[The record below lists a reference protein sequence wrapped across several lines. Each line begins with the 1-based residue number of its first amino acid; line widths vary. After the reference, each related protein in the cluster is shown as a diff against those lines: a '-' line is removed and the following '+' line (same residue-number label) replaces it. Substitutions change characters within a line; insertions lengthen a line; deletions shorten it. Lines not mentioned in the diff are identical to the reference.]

1 MPHTSEKGPAGRT
14 APPAF
19 RSGILSADSWPEVA
33 DEPFLASSDLRC
45 EPREQYVTDATGPEQ
60 RAKEDELLVVR
71 CQLGER
77 AAFDELTERW
87 HPPLWK
93 YVRRQ
98 VGEDDGAKDVAQD
111 VWLRVLR
118 GIGRLRDGSRLRPW
132 LFGIARRALMDRLR
146 YRYAAPFS
154 SDTDVADL
162 AADQTSDFLEEEIGD
177 MEHELLR
184 LPAIEREVLT
194 LFYLRELSLA
204 EVAEV
209 LDVPVGTVKSRL
221 FRARRL
227 LRHGLNSEGT
237 RI

>member
-1 MPHTSEKGPAGRT
+1 MTNT
-14 APPAF
+14 
-19 RSGILSADSWPEVA
+19 
-33 DEPFLASSDLRC
+33 
-45 EPREQYVTDATGPEQ
+45 TGPEQ
-60 RAKEDELLVVR
+60 RAKEDELLVIR

-77 AAFDELTERW
+77 SAFDELTERW

-93 YVRRQ
+93 YVRRLA
-98 VGEDDGAKDVAQD
+98 GEDDAAKDVAQD

-146 YRYAAPFS
+146 HQYAAPFS
-154 SDTDVADL
+154 SDIDVAEL
-162 AADQTSDFLEEEIGD
+162 AADPTADSLEEEVGA
-177 MEHELLR
+177 MEHELAR
-184 LPAIEREVLT
+184 LPATEREVLT

-209 LDVPVGTVKSRL
+209 LEVPVGTVKSRL

-227 LRHGLNSEGT
+227 LRRGLDSEGT
-237 RI
+237 RA